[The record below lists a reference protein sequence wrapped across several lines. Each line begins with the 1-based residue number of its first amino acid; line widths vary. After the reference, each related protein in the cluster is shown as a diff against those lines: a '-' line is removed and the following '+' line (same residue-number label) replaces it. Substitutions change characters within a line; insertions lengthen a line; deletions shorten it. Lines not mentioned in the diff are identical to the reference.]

1 MNSTAKTIII
11 LVVLVGV
18 IAAFSYLAVK
28 RSKPDEEELGYTAVL
43 MCANPDCQKQYEG
56 RVVAGTPPPFVC
68 KYCGKKTAYRAMR
81 CLDCDSV
88 FPLIVQEDPT
98 KPESEEIRTQEC
110 PECGS
115 TYFEIVPTR
124 AEQEE
129 AEKQP
134 VSTDE

>member
-1 MNSTAKTIII
+1 MNSTAKTIIT
-11 LVVLVGV
+11 LVLLVGV
-18 IAAFSYLAVK
+18 IAAASYFAVK
-28 RSKPDEEELGYTAVL
+28 RSKPDEEKLGYTAVL
-43 MCANPDCQKQYEG
+43 MCSNPECGKAYEG
-56 RVVAGTPPPFVC
+56 RIVAGTPPPFVC

-81 CLDCDSV
+81 CVDCGTI

-115 TYFEIVPTR
+115 IDFEIVPTK

-129 AEKQP
+129 AAKQP